1 MREHLSRATKT
12 RTVFNTVTM
21 NRRTSPSSRGS
32 DAQNLKIKIPKRL
45 WNAYQPPSNA
55 PKHAATGRTNIPR
68 LRLKLGVPNESV
80 AEHNPCSVRVADQI
94 RGTPPSARQPTSCK
108 VKLWAFQYGGPK
120 RVTKGASQNEV
131 TYEQPCLQPT
141 CANCWKWHP
150 QLMQDHAPVHAPA
163 DEQPYNSSSMTE
175 PVDPDIDP
183 RILDGSWRDHQSQSR
198 RGSGRSPTSL
208 AYSATSNATVLAPRD
223 RSFSD
228 DEQSPNEEASVEHT
242 L

>member
-1 MREHLSRATKT
+1 LSRATKT
-12 RTVFNTVTM
+12 RAVFNIVTM
-21 NRRTSPSSRGS
+21 NSRTSPPRRGLH
-32 DAQNLKIKIPKRL
+32 AQNLKIKIPKRL
-45 WNAYQPPSNA
+45 WNAYQPPSNS
-55 PKHAATGRTNIPR
+55 PKHAAMGRTNIPR

-80 AEHNPCSVRVADQI
+80 AEHNPSSVHVADQI
-94 RGTPPSARQPTSCK
+94 RETTPSARQPASCK

-120 RVTKGASQNEV
+120 RVAKGASQNEV

-150 QLMQDHAPVHAPA
+150 QLMQGHAPVHAPA
-163 DEQPYNSSSMTE
+163 DEQSYTSSSMTE

-183 RILDGSWRDHQSQSR
+183 RILDGSWRDHQSR
-198 RGSGRSPTSL
+198 HGSGRSPSSL
-208 AYSATSNATVLAPRD
+208 AYSATSNATVLTPVD

-228 DEQSPNEEASVEHT
+228 DEQSPNKEALVEHT